1 MVLHRI
7 AALPRRDWPELV
19 EETQGPLSAAL
30 RCEGAEGLLR
40 PIQAVGLREALECGG
55 AFIMADVGV
64 GKTLVSLLVGEL
76 MGEER
81 VLILVPSGVKGKT
94 EDEFIEYRK
103 TWNGVRGERYKLFGY
118 HDISRFPKEGFS
130 IQRLWNGLGP
140 TMIVCDEA
148 DKLRRVDVSSGA
160 SGLALQ
166 INDYLQANPECKL
179 IALTATP
186 DKSGVKDYAHI
197 LNWCLRAGSPLPDN
211 PEDIAD
217 WSAVIDKGDMHAARK
232 VCIQM
237 GIPPTYDLDTIRA
250 GYHARLKQT
259 KGVLISDEGF
269 DGPLDFECDLVEPPP
284 MMVPHFHRAR
294 KLNQRPDGWDLS
306 PDGPVDEED
315 ERRPDRITEGGVWAC
330 ERQLALGF
338 CYVADP
344 VPPDAWM
351 DARRQWF
358 KAIRYYLKRRAYYTA
373 LQVDQA
379 AARGELKKVHQKAY
393 EHWETIKPSFTPGS
407 KALWLS
413 DHMLNWCAAWGRQ
426 PGIIWVDHIA
436 FGLELEKLTGF
447 RYFQGGGK
455 DRHGKSIEKA
465 SNRETIIASRS
476 ANSTGRNLQNAPH
489 DWHRNLVTAMPANNR
504 DFQQMVGRTHRSGQ
518 KHPVH
523 VDVLI
528 GCKAHFESLAKVL
541 DDATRQSSSIMQ
553 QKAHVFPWTFPPAL
567 PDGVVF
573 ND

>member
-1 MVLHRI
+1 MLHRI
-7 AALPRRDWPELV
+7 AALPRREWTGLV
-19 EETQGPLSAAL
+19 EETQGPLSEAL
-30 RCEGAEGLLR
+30 RCGASEALLR

-64 GKTLVSLLVGEL
+64 GKTLVSLLAGEL

-103 TWNGVRGERYKLFGY
+103 EWTGVRGERYKMFGY
-118 HDISRFPKEGFS
+118 HDISRFPKEGYS
-130 IQRLWNGLGP
+130 IQRMWNGLGP
-140 TMIVCDEA
+140 TLIICDEA

-166 INDYLQANPECKL
+166 INDFLRDNPECKL

-186 DKSGVKDYAHI
+186 DKTGVKDYAHI
-197 LNWCLRAGSPLPDN
+197 LQWCLREGSPLPDN

-237 GIPPTYDLDTIRA
+237 GIEPTEDLDAIRA

-269 DGPLDFECDLVEPPP
+269 AGPLSFECHLVEPPP

-306 PDGPVDEED
+306 PDGPVDEDE

-344 VPPDAWM
+344 VPPVDWM
-351 DARRQWF
+351 EARRDWF
-358 KAIRYYLKRRAYYTA
+358 KAIRFYIRIGEAYTA
-373 LQVDQA
+373 LQVQRA
-379 AARGELKKVHQKAY
+379 AALGQLKPVHQKAF
-393 EHWETIKPSFTPGS
+393 ERWEKMRPTFTPSF

-413 DHMLNWCAAWGRQ
+413 DHMLDWCADWGRE

-436 FGLELEKLTGF
+436 FGLELAKRTGY

-455 DRHGKSIEKA
+455 DRHGKAIEKA
-465 SNRETIIASRS
+465 SSKETIIASRS
-476 ANSTGRNLQNAPH
+476 ANSTGRNLQKPPH

-518 KHPVH
+518 PHPVH

-528 GCKAHFESLAKVL
+528 ATKAHFESLAKVL
-541 DDATRQSSSIMQ
+541 DDAERQSQSIMR
-553 QKAHVFPWTFPPAL
+553 QKAASFPWTFPSHL
-567 PDGVVF
+567 PEGVVF